1 MFDIGWSELVVIAV
15 VALIAIGP
23 KELPGVLRMV
33 GQWMGKARKMAA
45 EFQGQF
51 QEAMREAEMADLKK
65 SFDEVKEAASGF
77 ASGNIMTSLQKDV
90 SNALRIGDID
100 KPAASAADTPAIDD
114 RRDDADD
121 AGAAADTGNLHLE
134 AETHALRRR
143 AAGDHAGSSS
153 RAGAAGHRRSL
164 RPQGTPKRHERR
176 GYRGQQSAADGPP
189 DRAALAADQGAAGVR
204 HRLHLLLLLR
214 QADLQRAGMAVRLGR
229 GRRKTRNSSTRR
241 CWNIS

>member
-77 ASGNIMTSLQKDV
+77 TGGNLMTSLQKDV
-90 SNALRIGDID
+90 GAALRIDDID
-100 KPAASAADTPAIDD
+100 KPAVSGTETLATETPVIETPAV
-114 RRDDADD
+114 APTTPEPPTPQTF
-121 AGAAADTGNLHLE
+121 AE
-134 AETHALRRR
+134 AETHAAVSKPL
-143 AAGDHAGSSS
+143 AI
-153 RAGAAGHRRSL
+153 
-164 RPQGTPKRHERR
+164 TPNV
-176 GYRGQQSAADGPP
+176 QPPAAADSAP
-189 DRAALAADQGAAGVR
+189 
-204 HRLHLLLLLR
+204 
-214 QADLQRAGMAVRLGR
+214 AVSDA
-229 GRRKTRNSSTRR
+229 TRDAKAS
-241 CWNIS
+241 